1 LELRAANR
9 HAPLAAGTGLRQT
22 PNMKA
27 VRWFI
32 GRIILFLNAVF
43 SPKAIERPDDEQKK
57 INSAMRKLS
66 IYQYE
71 ACPFCVKVRRF
82 MKAQSIDLPLK
93 DAMKEPARSELLKG
107 GGKAQ
112 VPCLRIENEDS
123 SVKWM
128 YESSDI
134 VAYLQGKIAG
144 A

>member
-1 LELRAANR
+1 
-9 HAPLAAGTGLRQT
+9 
-22 PNMKA
+22 MKA

-32 GRIILFLNAVF
+32 GRIILFLDAVF
-43 SPKAIERPDDEQKK
+43 SPKAMERPEAEQQK
-57 INSAMRKLS
+57 INAALRKLS

-112 VPCLRIENEDS
+112 VPCLKIENDDG
-123 SVKWM
+123 SVKWL

-134 VAYLQGKIAG
+134 LHYLQGKIAG